1 MAVDTRHPLQVEGSK
16 LPLNKSAFERDTV
29 GNVRLHV
36 LPTDQFKTYAISVYI
51 GRPLSESSVT
61 PVALTPFVLRRGTS
75 SLPETKQFRERQ
87 DDLYGAG
94 FGFDIYKRGDYQI
107 VQFRM
112 DMIHDDFVSDTG
124 SMLEQALQFVGEA
137 ITDPVVENGVFRT
150 KYVEAEKDTL
160 RKRIEAIINDKIRYA
175 AERCMEEMC
184 KNEPYRLHPLGKVA
198 DLEAITPESLYAS
211 YTQWLAESPIDVYV
225 VGNTTLAEVK
235 PLVEA
240 AFKWNRPQSVAYN
253 QKPEHRQVEQVNTVV
268 ERLDVTQGKLNMG
281 LRTYVTYSDDAYPA
295 MLMYNGIL
303 GGYPHSKLFLNVR
316 EKESLAYYASSR
328 LDGHKGILT
337 IQSGIEFANYEK
349 AVDIIQKQIAQ
360 MSEGQFSDLELSQT
374 RAMIS
379 NQLRESQDSAYE
391 TISLDFNN
399 QLSGKVRS
407 AAELIEQ
414 IESVDVEAIR
424 RVAQGVKLDTV
435 YFLRD
440 RKGE

>member
-1 MAVDTRHPLQVEGSK
+1 MNQ
-16 LPLNKSAFERDTV
+16 SAFERDTV
-29 GNVRLHV
+29 GRVRLHV

-51 GRPLSESSVT
+51 GHPLSESDVT
-61 PVALTPFVLRRGTS
+61 PVALTPFVLRRGTAK
-75 SLPETKQFRERQ
+75 LPETKQFRERQ

-112 DMIHDDFVSDTG
+112 DMIHDDFVAG
-124 SMLEQALQFVGEA
+124 EGASMLEQALQFVGEA
-137 ITDPVVENGVFRT
+137 ITDPVREEGAFRA
-150 KYVEAEKDTL
+150 KYVEAEKETL
-160 RKRIEAIINDKIRYA
+160 RKRIEAIVNDKIRYA
-175 AERCMEEMC
+175 AERCIEEMC
-184 KNEPYRLHPLGKVA
+184 KDEPYRLHPLGKVD
-198 DLEAITPESLYAS
+198 DLAGITPQSLYAT
-211 YTQWLAESPIDVYV
+211 YEQWLASSPIDVYV
-225 VGNTTLAEVK
+225 VGNTSLAQVK
-235 PLVEA
+235 PLIES
-240 AFKWNRPQSVAYN
+240 AFRWSRTGTASYDRKPAHREVAD
-253 QKPEHRQVEQVNTVV
+253 VNTVV

-281 LRTYVTYSDDAYPA
+281 LRTYVTYADDDYPA

-349 AVDIIQKQIAQ
+349 ALAIIKEQIGQ
-360 MSEGQFSDLELSQT
+360 MAEGAITELEMSQT
-374 RAMIS
+374 KAMIR
-379 NQLRESQDSAYE
+379 NQLRESQDSAFE

-399 QLSGKVRS
+399 QLSGVVRS
-407 AAELIEQ
+407 AADLIEQ
-414 IESVDVEAIR
+414 VERIGVEDIR
-424 RVAQGVKLDTV
+424 RVAGRVKLDTV